1 MNTIGSHLS
10 IDSNPCYM
18 APSRSPSPFYSCSD
32 SDDGYV
38 NDDDD
43 ADLTLLKKVV
53 PFFKENEYIESKSSY
68 LEHDYEYMDS
78 EDDEYFDDDIY
89 T

>member
-1 MNTIGSHLS
+1 MIATGRHLS
-10 IDSNPCYM
+10 VDSNPCYM
-18 APSRSPSPFYSCSD
+18 APSRSPSPFYSGSE
-32 SDDGYV
+32 SDDVYV
-38 NDDDD
+38 NDGDV

-53 PFFKENEYIESKSSY
+53 PLSKENEYTESSSSY
-68 LEHDYEYMDS
+68 LEHVYESMDR